1 MYIVAIVVTHN
12 PDVERFRTV
21 IGQVSKQVNRV
32 LMVDNDSK
40 DKNKLMD
47 FCRTAGNCDFVE
59 VGFNSGVAHALRRGI
74 SYANRYA
81 PDWLLFLDDD
91 TILMDNAVD
100 RALGLIQNYRNLS
113 SRIGAV
119 LLGSNDG
126 DCNIG
131 EVKYGVFSGT
141 LIRADVAAKV
151 CCRDEFFMDQADFDM
166 YSRIRELGYLT
177 LGIKC
182 KLIDHK
188 LGTKRW
194 VPMLCRYVPYEPPWR
209 YYYIVRNSTK
219 LLLEYKMDIVKY
231 ILQLLY
237 WGMGILLVDGPR
249 KLIKSFGLGIIH
261 ALLDELGYI
270 DSKYFK

>member
-1 MYIVAIVVTHN
+1 MNIVAVIVSYD
-12 PDVERFRTV
+12 PELGRFRLV
-21 IGQVSKQVNRV
+21 LDRVSGQVDRV
-32 LMVDNDSK
+32 IIVDNNSK
-40 DKNKLMD
+40 YRNKLRD
-47 FCRTAGNCDFVE
+47 FYRTAGNCDFVE

-81 PDWLLFLDDD
+81 PDRLLFLDDD
-91 TILMDNAVD
+91 TILMNNAVD

-119 LLGSNDG
+119 LLGSHDG
-126 DCNIG
+126 NCGIG
-131 EVKYGVFSGT
+131 EVKYGIFSGT

-151 CCRDEFFMDQADFDM
+151 CCRDEFFMDQADHDM

-194 VPMLCRYVPYEPPWR
+194 VPMLCRYVAYEPPWR

-219 LLLEYKMDIVKY
+219 LLL
-231 ILQLLY
+231 
-237 WGMGILLVDGPR
+237 
-249 KLIKSFGLGIIH
+249 
-261 ALLDELGYI
+261 
-270 DSKYFK
+270 

>member
-1 MYIVAIVVTHN
+1 MYIVAIVVMHN
-12 PDVERFRTV
+12 PDLERFRIV
-21 IGQVSKQVNRV
+21 IDQVSKQVNRV
-32 LMVDNDSK
+32 LMIDNDSK
-40 DKNKLMD
+40 DRDKLRD

-119 LLGSNDG
+119 LLGSHDG
-126 DCNIG
+126 NCGIG

-141 LIRADVAAKV
+141 LIRANVAARV
-151 CCRDEFFMDQADFDM
+151 CCRDEFFMDQADHDM

-194 VPMLCRYVPYEPPWR
+194 VPVLRRYVAYEPPWR
-209 YYYIVRNSTK
+209 YYYIVRDST
-219 LLLEYKMDIVKY
+219 V
-231 ILQLLY
+231 
-237 WGMGILLVDGPR
+237 
-249 KLIKSFGLGIIH
+249 II
-261 ALLDELGYI
+261 
-270 DSKYFK
+270 